1 MRAESRRTGWLTAV
15 LLLLLTAVFLRDV
28 LWPAQGWALAGHD
41 VQAQFYPWLSD
52 ARAAVWQGRL
62 PLWDANQFGGYPFLA
77 NPQVALFYPPTWLAL
92 LLPVNV
98 GLSWFVW
105 LHLWLAG
112 VGMAGFVRL
121 RNGRGNGRGHG
132 ALLAAIAFT
141 FSGVMAARIWAG
153 HVGIVASFA
162 WTPWLLWATA
172 WAAAHPSRWAG
183 VVAGAPLGL
192 LLLAGNP
199 PAWLVVGSIW
209 LLFGLFLAWQQKIWG
224 RVAGLYGVAGLTGLA
239 LSAVQLWPLLQF
251 TRFSSRAA
259 AATFESATAFS
270 LPPAHLITL
279 LLPEFFGEPT
289 RAGYWSVP
297 TYEELVYYAG
307 VLPLLAV
314 LLALGRGGKRRWFW
328 LGLAVLGILLALGS
342 YGFLYGIVFDWLPP
356 FRLAR
361 APARFAFFFTLA
373 AAVLLGGVF
382 SRCDDGGQAKWLRTL
397 LWAGLIGGAAGL
409 AATGALFAVQHPS
422 ETSGS
427 LWHQLGG
434 WAWAL
439 ALFLAAGGLLWRRQ
453 GAGRTAVSPR
463 LQNGIVAALAL
474 LLLVDLW
481 TFGDKLIYLEP
492 VDAFPLWQ
500 DARALIDDEAARV
513 LPWGVPLF
521 DQNGAGAAGL
531 HSLFGYSPLEIG
543 VNNRFIA
550 SVPDPR
556 ATTYDILGAAY
567 VVSNQPQQRFAE
579 GEGALALLGSTER
592 AWVYRRARPL
602 PVARLVGGVEIIP
615 DEAAAIA
622 RVHQP
627 GFDPATTVI
636 LAQPPDCE
644 LDGGQRGGTAVVTAQ
659 SDGYWRIETGS
670 DAAALLVL
678 AETAYPGWRVWIDG
692 QEAAWQTAYTAVRA
706 VCLPPGTHVVEWRFR
721 PLIFWQGGIV
731 SLLALLLLGTAVWR
745 ITRYR

>member
-1 MRAESRRTGWLTAV
+1 MPDWSRRPGWLTAV

-28 LWPAQGWALAGHD
+28 LWPAQGWVLAGHD
-41 VQAQFYPWLSD
+41 VQAQFYLWLSD

-98 GLSWFVW
+98 GISWFVW

-112 VGMAGFVRL
+112 LGMAGFVRQ
-121 RNGRGNGRGHG
+121 RSGRGAG

-153 HVGIVASFA
+153 HIGIVASFA

-172 WAAAHPSRWAG
+172 WAAAHPSRWAA
-183 VVAGAPLGL
+183 VVAGVPLGL

-199 PAWLVVGSIW
+199 PAWLVVGLIW
-209 LLFGLFLAWQQKIWG
+209 ILYGVFLAWETAVWR
-224 RVAGLYGVAGLTGLA
+224 RVLWLYTVAGLTGLG
-239 LSAVQLWPLLQF
+239 LGAVQLWPLLQF
-251 TRFSSRAA
+251 IRFSTRAA
-259 AATFESATAFS
+259 EATFDFATTFS

-279 LLPEFFGEPT
+279 LLPEFFGEPV

-307 VLPLLAV
+307 VLPLLGL
-314 LLALGRGGKRRWFW
+314 LLALGRGGRRRWFW
-328 LGLAVLGILLALGS
+328 IGTAVLGLLLALGG
-342 YGFLYGIVFDWLPP
+342 YGFLYRLAYDWLPP

-373 AAVLLGGVF
+373 AAVLLGGAF
-382 SRCDDGGQAKWLRTL
+382 SCSENDKRARWLRLL
-397 LWAGLIGGAAGL
+397 LWAGLVVGVCGL
-409 AATGALFAVQHPS
+409 AATGAVFAVQHPS
-422 ETSGS
+422 DTSGR

-434 WAWAL
+434 WTWAL
-439 ALFLAAGGLLWRRQ
+439 LLFLAAGGLWWRWQ
-453 GAGRTAVSPR
+453 TAVSVR
-463 LQNGIVAALAL
+463 TLNWLVAALAV

-481 TFGDKLIYLEP
+481 TFGDKLVYIAP
-492 VDAFPLWQ
+492 ADTFPLWR
-500 DARALIDDEAARV
+500 DAQVLIGDEPVRV

-521 DQNGAGAAGL
+521 DQNGAGKVEL
-531 HSLFGYSPLEIG
+531 HSVFGYSPLEIA
-543 VNNRFIA
+543 VNNRFVT

-556 ATTYDILGAAY
+556 ATTYDILGVEY
-567 VVSNQPQQRFAE
+567 VVSDQPQQRFTE
-579 GEGALALLGSTER
+579 GERPLTLIDNTENV
-592 AWVYRRARPL
+592 WVYQRARPL
-602 PVARLVGGVEIIP
+602 PPARLVSDVEIIP

-627 GFDPATTVI
+627 DFDPATTVI
-636 LAQPPDCE
+636 LARPPDCE
-644 LDGGQRGGTAVVTAQ
+644 LTAGQDGGTAVVTAQ
-659 SDGYWRIETGS
+659 SDGTWQIETNS
-670 DAAALLVL
+670 DAAALLVV

-692 QEAAWQTAYTAVRA
+692 REAEWQTAYTAVRA
-706 VCLPPGTHVVEWRFR
+706 VCVPAGEHVVTWRFQ
-721 PLIFWQGGIV
+721 PDVFWQGGLA
-731 SLLALLLLGTAVWR
+731 SLLALALVGWAAWR
-745 ITRYR
+745 LRRPGAPRL